1 MASEKV
7 REGAWRFVG
16 GVVVDRGSG
25 RVVGAGVLVVEAVAG
40 GLVLLVG
47 PVLVSGFKC
56 LK

>member
-7 REGAWRFVG
+7 KEGAWRFVG